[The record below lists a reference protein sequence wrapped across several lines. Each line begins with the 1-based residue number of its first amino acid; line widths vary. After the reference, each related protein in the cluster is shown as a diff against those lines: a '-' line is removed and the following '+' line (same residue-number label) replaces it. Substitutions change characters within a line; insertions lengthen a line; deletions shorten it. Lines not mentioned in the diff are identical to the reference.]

1 MMAEEGGGG
10 LEANGGGAASGPRSL
25 RVGPLERERY
35 DARLCSCSGA
45 HERHSPPCVRFFG
58 DARALPVRNKGPAGA
73 VRGNRAKAAGGLLG
87 SEASVRAYRALER
100 RLPGGLSA
108 RASRVG

>member
-1 MMAEEGGGG
+1 MVSKRTDAGRLPVLVRWGRSVGRKASVTVRDYVAGAVRTSG
-10 LEANGGGAASGPRSL
+10 L
-25 RVGPLERERY
+25 
-35 DARLCSCSGA
+35 
-45 HERHSPPCVRFFG
+45 PPCGRFFG